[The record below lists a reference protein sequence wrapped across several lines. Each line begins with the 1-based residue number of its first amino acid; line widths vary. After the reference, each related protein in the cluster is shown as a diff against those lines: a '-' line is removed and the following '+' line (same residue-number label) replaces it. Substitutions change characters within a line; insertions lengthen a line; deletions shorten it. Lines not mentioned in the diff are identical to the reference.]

1 MTLTVTAR
9 GGTGPLTYAYAGLSS
24 GCSSANVSSLTC
36 TPTATGTFTVTVT
49 VTDAVGKSA
58 TATVDLIVNPPFVS
72 TVSCGHDLSCS
83 VQSSAAL
90 SNVKFAGNTIH
101 FTATGPAGTQ
111 GYANVT
117 VPKAAIPNINGQPA
131 KIMYVSGDVVREIG
145 YVMDHGIKPNGGGTR
160 VNQYTL
166 ILDVMVGAT
175 GPGAASIR
183 SSAYTR
189 RPAPSRARSLP
200 SMRSRSRASR
210 GRRPTPSC
218 SGRWPARAPCR
229 SAAMPIAGRSGP
241 KGFRSMPTFA
251 ASKPGSRLL
260 PGRWVLREAT
270 PSRLPTHPSR
280 SRRRAPIQSG

>member
-1 MTLTVTAR
+1 MPSSAWKNKLSGYDVTQTITFAVVPSGPTISSFSVSSPPVARGSSVTLTVTAR

-36 TPTATGTFTVTVT
+36 TPTATGTFTVTVA

-117 VPKAAIPNINGQPA
+117 VPKAAIPNIDEMHVFVKRSQISSTA
-131 KIMYVSGDVVREIG
+131 VTWKCDAVKYFI
-145 YVMDHGIKPNGGGTR
+145 
-160 VNQYTL
+160 L
-166 ILDVMVGAT
+166 I
-175 GPGAASIR
+175 P
-183 SSAYTR
+183 
-189 RPAPSRARSLP
+189 
-200 SMRSRSRASR
+200 
-210 GRRPTPSC
+210 
-218 SGRWPARAPCR
+218 
-229 SAAMPIAGRSGP
+229 
-241 KGFRSMPTFA
+241 F
-251 ASKPGSRLL
+251 
-260 PGRWVLREAT
+260 
-270 PSRLPTHPSR
+270 
-280 SRRRAPIQSG
+280 